1 LRETKTQGAEYAY
14 QGSKVCNKIE
24 SFIADFHQ
32 RCMCDEI
39 LPQPSGKQQRIQQR
53 ACWAMNQK
61 RQGSFAS
68 KRKTTKSHFNSVFV
82 LEGHGHGGGAYVFV
96 HQRE

>member
-39 LPQPSGKQQRIQQR
+39 FTSALRQATTHPTEGLLGDESEKTRELCKQEKID
-53 ACWAMNQK
+53 K
-61 RQGSFAS
+61 V
-68 KRKTTKSHFNSVFV
+68 THFNSVFV
-82 LEGHGHGGGAYVFV
+82 LEGH
-96 HQRE
+96 